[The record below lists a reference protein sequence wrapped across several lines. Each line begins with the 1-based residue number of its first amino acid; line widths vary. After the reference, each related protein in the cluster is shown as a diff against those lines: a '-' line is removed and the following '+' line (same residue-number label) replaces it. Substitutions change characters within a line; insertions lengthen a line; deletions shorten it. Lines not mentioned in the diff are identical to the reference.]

1 MGRSTGQTKK
11 PSNLELISRKGY
23 LTLNALDI
31 LAQEVET
38 IRLTFR
44 ADKLLIADIAV

>member
-1 MGRSTGQTKK
+1 MGRAIGQIKK

-23 LTLNALDI
+23 LTLNALGI
-31 LAQEVET
+31 LAQEVVT

-44 ADKLLIADIAV
+44 ADKLLNADIAV